1 MSDEMDE
8 IWVLYADDGAQAM
21 DAMETA
27 LLELQASSAAEQPP
41 LVAALFRA
49 VHTFKGNSRVLGL
62 ETVESRAH
70 LAEDLIG
77 LVRDKG
83 VELDE
88 EILSLLLET
97 GDRLR
102 EMLEETA
109 RTRADVASADTEALV
124 ARLRDKIARCSDTPQ
139 ESAAI
144 AQDDDMPGREA
155 SFAPPPPQPAPASG
169 PPADGATGLDSPT
182 QPGADTGSIQGAT
195 AAGAAPAGQPP
206 APAPEPEPE
215 PAPANHATD
224 MPSPPPAAAPDSAP
238 TRPEGTVA
246 ASATPAGTAA
256 LAQDATYLAIFN
268 EMVADA
274 LTRLRKAQSAGDAGM
289 ARRVV
294 PGLAHAAKQL
304 GLQNWQELIA
314 TLPQAP
320 ALDEIATIIFAIE
333 SMGGAPMPA
342 APPCATEEDA
352 QTGFFERIAKPLEMI
367 SRFGTDYALGT
378 AKDPQTLA
386 EAVSQLTDASEAAGF
401 VRVTSA
407 ARTLPAASDAADF
420 RRSELRLYEEL
431 ASVEVALG
439 AKAEFKGISPKTLLQ
454 TWCADHAFETLDELD
469 AVLER
474 LRRGSESRS
483 DQRALERL
491 IRLVHHACMHFQ
503 LTVASDLA
511 MSILDLFSRG
521 HACGDKPDAI
531 LMQIARGF
539 IDTLELVFDSVREG
553 EAPDVKRLE
562 ELFRQTADA
571 GFKGAGTM
579 TAAMIE
585 RRLGLPDAFHRV
597 LSPESTRA
605 AGLALEQGKKF
616 YLLRADINSD
626 DRLAEGL
633 FELIGSGAVEAITN
647 VTVFDGDNTIFDF
660 LIASEQDEVAMV
672 AAFAQLDPSGK
683 KLALLQHLR
692 PEHSSAEE
700 ETSAAAGEDGSSEVI
715 PSAEMSSEMLEQLG
729 EVAAGQA
736 MLQNMLGDLCEAD
749 LSETM
754 DTILRQN
761 GHDLRATR
769 QALRDVAAQ
778 LSDQLREISQ
788 LGTQI
793 MGHLSELQHL
803 TAALRTRP
811 ADTILRPLSALVATQ
826 SRKNGFE
833 ALLST
838 TGGDEALDVRMLN
851 SLRNLLRQFLTV
863 RLSQPT
869 KAPRRLHLAIRKLED
884 QVSAILQDDGSTMPE
899 DDQITAMEEEL
910 ASHGGALRV
919 IKRPEGGIRLHIF
932 LPINLVVLDGMVVG
946 AEGTRYVLPVNAIRS
961 ILQPDPS
968 ALIHVSD
975 PAGQQI
981 WLRLGSD
988 ELIPICDISGHKPG
1002 QAMGRKRGADGKERI
1017 HVVLNLPNSCIA
1029 VPVDELLGQQLVL
1042 SRPLRGVMTGLNSI
1056 SGVAL
1061 LSRGDVA
1068 MVLSPGALCG
1078 GTTGEEFFRNQL
1090 TH

>member
-124 ARLRDKIARCSDTPQ
+124 ARLRDKIARCSDAPQ
-139 ESAAI
+139 ADAAL
-144 AQDDDMPGREA
+144 AQDHKMPGPEA
-155 SFAPPPPQPAPASG
+155 SFATTPPQPAPPPSL
-169 PPADGATGLDSPT
+169 PADLETDIDRPTTLAADPDSIEGATST
-182 QPGADTGSIQGAT
+182 N
-195 AAGAAPAGQPP
+195 AAPLEQT
-206 APAPEPEPE
+206 PEPEPE
-215 PAPANHATD
+215 PADDTAAL
-224 MPSPPPAAAPDSAP
+224 PSPAPAGTASNPDVASA
-238 TRPEGTVA
+238 RPEGTVGT
-246 ASATPAGTAA
+246 ATTTAGTAA

-268 EMVADA
+268 EMVTDA
-274 LTRLRKAQSAGDAGM
+274 VTKLRKAQSAGDAGM
-289 ARRVV
+289 VKRVV

-304 GLQNWQELIA
+304 GLENWQELIA
-314 TLPQAP
+314 TLPQVP
-320 ALDEIATIIFAIE
+320 ALDEIGTIIFAIE
-333 SMGGAPMPA
+333 SMGGTPTPA
-342 APPCATEEDA
+342 AAPCATKDDA
-352 QTGFFERIAKPLEMI
+352 QAGFFERIATPLEMI

-407 ARTLPAASDAADF
+407 ARTLPVASDAGDF

-439 AKAEFKGISPKTLLQ
+439 TKAEFKGISPKTLLQ

-503 LTVASDLA
+503 LSVASDLA

-521 HACGDKPDAI
+521 HACGDRPDAI

-633 FELIGSGAVEAITN
+633 FELIGSGTVEAITN

-700 ETSAAAGEDGSSEVI
+700 ETSAATGDDGSSEVI

-769 QALRDVAAQ
+769 QALREVAAQ

-811 ADTILRPLSALVATQ
+811 ADTILRPLCALVATQ

-851 SLRNLLRQFLTV
+851 TLRNLLRQFLTV

-884 QVSAILQDDGSTMPE
+884 QVSAILQDDGSAMPE

-1078 GTTGEEFFRNQL
+1078 GVTGEEFFRNQL

>member
-27 LLELQASSAAEQPP
+27 LLELQGSGAAEQPP

-83 VELDE
+83 VDLDE

-109 RTRADVASADTEALV
+109 RTRADVAPADTEALV
-124 ARLRDKIARCSDTPQ
+124 ARLRDKIARCGDGPA
-139 ESAAI
+139 EGGAAETGP
-144 AQDDDMPGREA
+144 DMPDPRTLA
-155 SFAPPPPQPAPASG
+155 STPEPQ
-169 PPADGATGLDSPT
+169 
-182 QPGADTGSIQGAT
+182 
-195 AAGAAPAGQPP
+195 QPP
-206 APAPEPEPE
+206 APASETEVISAPPASEMAIIPAPEAAPPPQRPETMAPLAE
-215 PAPANHATD
+215 QAPSPAPAIA
-224 MPSPPPAAAPDSAP
+224 
-238 TRPEGTVA
+238 
-246 ASATPAGTAA
+246 PAGASQPTATSGPT

-268 EMVADA
+268 EMVTDA
-274 LTRLRKAQSAGDAGM
+274 LTKLRKAHSAADAGL
-289 ARRVV
+289 AKRIV
-294 PGLAHAAKQL
+294 PGLAHAARQL
-304 GLQNWQELIA
+304 GLQDWQDLIA

-320 ALDEIATIIFAIE
+320 SVAEIETVIFAIE
-333 SMGGAPMPA
+333 SMGGPQA
-342 APPCATEEDA
+342 ASAVPCATEEDA
-352 QTGFFERIAKPLEMI
+352 QATFFERIAPPLEMI
-367 SRFGTDYALGT
+367 SRFGTEYTLGNPT
-378 AKDPQTLA
+378 DPQALA
-386 EAVSQLTDASEAAGF
+386 EAVQALSDASEAVGF

-431 ASVEVALG
+431 ASVEMALG
-439 AKAEFKGISPKTLLQ
+439 EKVQIKGTSPRTLLQ

-483 DQRALERL
+483 DHRALERL
-491 IRLVHHACMHFQ
+491 IRLVHHACVHFS
-503 LTVASDLA
+503 LHVASDLA

-521 HACGDKPDAI
+521 HARGDRPDAI

-553 EAPDVKRLE
+553 ETPNTERLE
-562 ELFRQTADA
+562 ELFRQAADA

-579 TAAMIE
+579 TAATVE

-605 AGLALEQGKKF
+605 AGVALEQGKKF

-626 DRLAEGL
+626 DRLAEAL
-633 FELIGSGAVEAITN
+633 FELIGSGTVEAITN

-660 LIASEQDEVAMV
+660 LLASDHDEVAMV
-672 AAFAQLDPSGK
+672 ATFAQLDPSGK

-692 PEHSSAEE
+692 PEHGTEESDATPSA
-700 ETSAAAGEDGSSEVI
+700 GDDGSADVI

-754 DTILRQN
+754 DTILRQH

-769 QALRDVAAQ
+769 QALRATANQ
-778 LSDQLREISQ
+778 LTDQLREISQ

-811 ADTILRPLSALVATQ
+811 ADTILRPLTALVATQ

-833 ALLST
+833 ALLTT

-851 SLRNLLRQFLTV
+851 TLRALLRPYLQA

-884 QVSAILQDDGSTMPE
+884 QVSAILQDDGSTTPAA
-899 DDQITAMEEEL
+899 DHIAAMEEEL
-910 ASHGGALRV
+910 SVHGGALRV
-919 IKRPEGGIRLHIF
+919 IKRPEGGFRLHIF

-961 ILQPDPS
+961 ILQPEPS

-981 WLRLGSD
+981 WLRLSSE

-1002 QAMGRKRGADGKERI
+1002 RGTVRKHAADGKERI

-1042 SRPLRGVMTGLNSI
+1042 SRPLRGVMTGLSSI

-1078 GTTGEEFFRNQL
+1078 GVTGDEFFRSQIS
-1090 TH
+1090 H